1 MQLNIR
7 QTSSLWQNINFV
19 NKLEDISNY
28 TLKKVLKKHNFLHLE
43 IDLNLTDDEQI
54 AALNKASRGV
64 DKPTNV
70 LSFQYIDWQQKQF
83 LSHEYLGEIA
93 ISFQTVEKEAAQF
106 NTSFESHFF
115 HVFLHGLLHL
125 LGYDHGHDEEE
136 FAMKKLEFEILN
148 YFAIIPSM
156 YN

>member
-43 IDLNLTDDEQI
+43 IDLNLTDDKQI

-93 ISFQTVEKEAAQF
+93 ISFQTVEIVSISNRPRFSNSKEKKRPPLQF
-106 NTSFESHFF
+106 Q
-115 HVFLHGLLHL
+115 
-125 LGYDHGHDEEE
+125 D
-136 FAMKKLEFEILN
+136 
-148 YFAIIPSM
+148 
-156 YN
+156 